1 MTWVERIEAELER
14 IEPADDEL
22 PVLTKSDSPEYLKN
36 AERLIANAVAPSF
49 KWKPGDTFTAARLGA
64 LLGHKIA
71 YVKPFAEGL
80 RISRQFKSKLPLEIE
95 EGIRKAEREML
106 DYYPIVLRAS
116 RRCIAIALRQRLND
130 AKEFLAGLSK
140 ALEKGSLDSH
150 GSLIGAT
157 TATEFYWVLL
167 LIGPRLRYE
176 VASLAH
182 MHQLCR
188 RWFGQR
194 AGDLKT
200 TEKRCQRVGLTFG
213 KPGRPKKGRTAR

>member
-1 MTWVERIEAELER
+1 MTWLTQIEAELER

-22 PVLTKSDSPEYLKN
+22 PVLTRPDSPQYLKK
-36 AERLIANAVAPSF
+36 AERLIAKASAPSLT
-49 KWKPGDTFTAARLGA
+49 WKQGDTLTAARLGG

-71 YVKPFAEGL
+71 YVKPFVEGL
-80 RISRQFKSKLPLEIE
+80 QISKRFNSNVGSEIVEQF
-95 EGIRKAEREML
+95 RDAERQLL
-106 DYYPIVLRAS
+106 DYHPIVLRTA
-116 RRCIAIALRQRLND
+116 RRCLAIALRQPLKD
-130 AKEFLAGLSK
+130 AKGFISGLSR
-140 ALEKGSLDSH
+140 ALEKGSLDAR

-167 LIGPRLRYE
+167 WIGPRLQYE
-176 VASLAH
+176 VRSLAH

-200 TEKRCQRVGLTFG
+200 TEKRCQRIGLAFG
-213 KPGRPKKGRTAR
+213 KYALKHA